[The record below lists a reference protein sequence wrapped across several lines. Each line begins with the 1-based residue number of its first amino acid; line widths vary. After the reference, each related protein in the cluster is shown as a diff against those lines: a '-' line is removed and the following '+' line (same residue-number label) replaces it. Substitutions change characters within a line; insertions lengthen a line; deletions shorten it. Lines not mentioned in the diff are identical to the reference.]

1 MSKTAKK
8 YSIRQVPLGLAAA
21 SNGERILVNAVK
33 KNGGIQAR
41 YVYPCESLGS
51 DRQIVFSNFEA
62 ASEAAD
68 ILNTFDNHHY
78 VTVASATNLMP
89 SRRAPKL
96 LAA

>member
-8 YSIRQVPLGLAAA
+8 YSIRQVPLGLATV

-33 KNGGIQAR
+33 KNGGIQTR
-41 YVYPCESLGS
+41 YVYPCESLDS
-51 DRQIVFSNFEA
+51 DRQIVFSNLSA
-62 ASEAAD
+62 AYEAAD
-68 ILNTFDNHHY
+68 ILNTFDNRHY
-78 VTVASATNLMP
+78 ATVAPATNLMP